1 MSYPNMTYCAAENTL
16 RAMEQLVE
24 LLSDGEKNTDI
35 EKRTREGRA
44 LEDIMYLSLDLS
56 RLIQDKID
64 EQTYDN

>member
-16 RAMEQLVE
+16 RAMEQLIE

-35 EKRTREGRA
+35 EERTREGRA

-64 EQTYDN
+64 EQL